1 MGLIVLGVVSIL
13 GASTAVVVGIATRLA
28 NLLEWQFL
36 LLVGVEKV
44 IFLLVRTIK
53 VNFERGL

>member
-1 MGLIVLGVVSIL
+1 LIVLGVVSIL